1 MNIFIKWIFFLDWVL
16 FYSKPWVRASL
27 NPIYS
32 SMALNIWNKAPDNTN
47 VAESCHA
54 NSNRDGKSLTLQ
66 VAILR

>member
-1 MNIFIKWIFFLDWVL
+1 M
-16 FYSKPWVRASL
+16 FYLKPWVRASL
-27 NPIYS
+27 NQIYS
-32 SMALNIWNKAPDNTN
+32 SIALDIWNKAPDNTN